1 MAEYTEEKF
10 IGHRDILSDGQ
21 IQIREDTIVKK
32 DGEYFTTSFHR
43 YVIYPGQDYSMMD
56 ESIKR
61 ICQIEHTPEVIAA
74 FKASQEISE

>member
-32 DGEYFTTSFHR
+32 DGEYLTTSFHR

-74 FKASQEISE
+74 FKAKQLE